1 MDVGSF
7 CCGTIGTVKN
17 RHPERHTNVILAGDI
32 GGTKTNLALYDWNI
46 ERTDPVR
53 LESFPSRDFTSLEEI
68 LEEFL
73 HAPSTSSA
81 PETSE
86 AVESTSTDDGVTPTE
101 SLHIQAACFGIA
113 GPVIDNRSHTTN
125 LPWTVDGASIS
136 KQFAIP
142 LVRLLNDLEAT
153 AYGILLLRPDE
164 IEVLNKGVPPTKR
177 QALALIAAGTGLG
190 QSILFWDGSS
200 YRPMPSE
207 GGHAD
212 FAPTNDNEIEL
223 LRYLR
228 SQYLHVSY
236 ERLLS
241 GPGLH
246 AIYEYLRDTRKN
258 EPTWLAEKIKAGN
271 PAAEIAE
278 AGLKGQADIA
288 KQALDIFA
296 SIYGAE
302 AGNLAL
308 KALSLDGVYI
318 GGGIAPKLITKLQDG
333 TFMKAF
339 ANKGRYKRLMAN
351 MPVNV
356 VMNPHTAL
364 LGAASVAAALS
375 HAPVH

>member
-1 MDVGSF
+1 M
-7 CCGTIGTVKN
+7 
-17 RHPERHTNVILAGDI
+17 ILAGDI
-32 GGTKTNLALYDWNI
+32 GGTKTNLALYEWTT
-46 ERTDPVR
+46 ERTEPIR
-53 LESFPSRDFTSLEEI
+53 LESFHSRDYTSLEDI
-68 LEEFL
+68 LQEFL
-73 HAPSTSSA
+73 EPPTPPTALDGAATAETGSAHETKPSTERIPLA
-81 PETSE
+81 
-86 AVESTSTDDGVTPTE
+86 
-101 SLHIQAACFGIA
+101 AACFGIA
-113 GPVIDNRSHTTN
+113 GPVIDNHSQTTN
-125 LPWTVDGASIS
+125 LPWVVDGAKIA
-136 KQFAIP
+136 KQFDIP
-142 LVRLLNDLEAT
+142 RVQLLNDLEAT

-164 IEVLNKGVPPTKR
+164 IEVLNPGVPPKKR

-190 QSILFWDGSS
+190 EAILFWDGSS

-212 FAPTNDNEIEL
+212 FAPNNDNEIEL

-246 AIYEYLRDTRKN
+246 AIYEYLRDTKKN
-258 EPTWLAEKIKAGN
+258 EPTWLAEKVKAGN

-288 KQALDIFA
+288 KQALDLFA

-308 KALSLDGVYI
+308 KALALDGVYI
-318 GGGIAPKLITKLQDG
+318 GGGIAPKLIQKLQDG

-339 ANKGRYKRLMAN
+339 TNKGRYKRLMAN
-351 MPVNV
+351 IPVKV
-356 VMNPHTAL
+356 VMNQQAAL
-364 LGAASVAAALS
+364 LGAASVAGALS
-375 HAPVH
+375 RAQTA